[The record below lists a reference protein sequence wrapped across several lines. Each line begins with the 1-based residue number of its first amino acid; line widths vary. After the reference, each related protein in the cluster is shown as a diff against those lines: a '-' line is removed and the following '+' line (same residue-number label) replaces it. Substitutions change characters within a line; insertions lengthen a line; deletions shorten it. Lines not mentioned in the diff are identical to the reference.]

1 MVKLLETSYRV
12 QFNFSVVINDDE
24 TVSMQEKNEG
34 LLSSTKRE
42 KRLLLA
48 LLRHNNSI
56 LTDFLKKSI
65 LIELESMD
73 RVELEEKVFGRQ
85 VKEETL
91 LAPVIESMEMEDA
104 NFFAHSLSQGVF
116 AVQTEKFSQS
126 FLVHLEEVTLTE
138 SPFVAVRAQEIKYT

>member
-1 MVKLLETSYRV
+1 MVRLLETSYRV

-24 TVSMQEKNEG
+24 TVSMCEKDDVVP
-34 LLSSTKRE
+34 SSTKRE
-42 KRLLLA
+42 RRLLTA
-48 LLRHNNSI
+48 LLNHNKNT
-56 LTDFLKKSI
+56 LTDFLKKYI

-73 RVELEEKVFGRQ
+73 RTELEEKVFGRQ

-91 LAPVIESMEMEDA
+91 LVPVIESMEMEDA
-104 NFFAHSLSQGVF
+104 NFFAHALSQGVF

-138 SPFVAVRAQEIKYT
+138 SPFVAGMLQETKRV

>member
-1 MVKLLETSYRV
+1 MVKLLETSYCV
-12 QFNFSVVINDDE
+12 QFNFSVVINDE
-24 TVSMQEKNEG
+24 AVSMQEKNAG
-34 LLSSTKRE
+34 ILSSTKRE

-48 LLRHNNSI
+48 LLRQNNTI

-91 LAPVIESMEMEDA
+91 LAPVIESMDMEDA
-104 NFFAHSLSQGVF
+104 NFFAHSLAQGIF

-126 FLVHLEEVTLTE
+126 FLVNLEEVTLTE
-138 SPFVAVRAQEIKYT
+138 GPFMAILAQEIKYT